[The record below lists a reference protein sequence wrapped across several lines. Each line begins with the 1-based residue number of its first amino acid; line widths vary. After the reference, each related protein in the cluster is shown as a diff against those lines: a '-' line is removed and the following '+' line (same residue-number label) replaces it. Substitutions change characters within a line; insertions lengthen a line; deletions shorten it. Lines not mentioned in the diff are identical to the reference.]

1 VNQLSCCKV
10 PVAPDRATNQAQDAQ
25 HFVSIASM
33 PLAAVIV
40 AISPSQNSHQ
50 SWVLPTGP
58 PRFVSTSL
66 FPSNLNLL

>member
-40 AISPSQNSHQ
+40 AISPSQNTAINRGYS
-50 SWVLPTGP
+50 P
-58 PRFVSTSL
+58 PDRLASL
-66 FPSNLNLL
+66 ALLCSRQI